1 MKYIYF
7 FALIFFTASNISAQ
21 KYVLLDKH
29 MANKPKLS
37 NTITSTEKFN
47 HFIPVERKYLPEFVK
62 SLEEIA
68 DLLNKD
74 NKGQIK
80 NYEFGCVKIKGRFVP
95 LHTGIRLDYIIT
107 STCDNINIEM
117 HISDAKLGNKSN
129 FFFINTWIKYIKN
142 NLKI

>member
-1 MKYIYF
+1 MKYILF
-7 FALIFFTASNISAQ
+7 LTVIFFTTSIVHAQ

-29 MANKPKLS
+29 MANKPKLA
-37 NTITSTEKFN
+37 NNITSTEKFN
-47 HFIPVERKYLPEFVK
+47 NFLPVERKYLPEFVK

-68 DLLNKD
+68 GLLNKN

-80 NYEFGCVKIKGRFVP
+80 NYAFGCMKIKGRLVP
-95 LHTGIRLDYIIT
+95 LRSGPRLDYIIT

-117 HISDAKLGNKSN
+117 HISDAKLDNKN
-129 FFFINTWIKYIKN
+129 NYYFINTWIKYIKN

>member
-1 MKYIYF
+1 MKFIF
-7 FALIFFTASNISAQ
+7 FLALIFLTVSSVHAQ

-47 HFIPVERKYLPEFVK
+47 NFLPVERKYLPEFVK

-68 DLLNKD
+68 ELLNK
-74 NKGQIK
+74 NNIGELK
-80 NYEFGCVKIKGRFVP
+80 NYAFDCLKIKGHLVP
-95 LHTGIRLDYIIT
+95 LRSGSRLDYVIT
-107 STCDNINIEM
+107 STCDNINIQM
-117 HISDAKLGNKSN
+117 HISDAKLSNKSN
-129 FFFINTWIKYIKN
+129 YYFINTWLKYIKN